1 MSWLD
6 PLNVGVEEH
15 LLTPGIDGVE
25 PTAPTVCV
33 EEGPTTPWL
42 KGGPA
47 TTPWLKE
54 GPTTPWLEE
63 GPTTPWLNEGPTT
76 SWLKG
81 GPAAFQVGLCEQRCV
96 NVLGNYND
104 EFTSRANASVNFDGF
119 LQESSKRCLSPIQ
132 SSAFSISP
140 TLKSSRR
147 LGSRS
152 QRDWSSSN
160 DG

>member
-1 MSWLD
+1 MVGMSWLD

-15 LLTPGIDGVE
+15 LLTPGVDGVE

-33 EEGPTTPWL
+33 EEGPTTP
-42 KGGPA
+42 
-47 TTPWLKE
+47 
-54 GPTTPWLEE
+54 
-63 GPTTPWLNEGPTT
+63 
-76 SWLKG
+76 WLKG